1 MLKNLKNAECS
12 KKLLVFIE
20 CLIIAVFILTAVT
33 VLKGDSSALVALI
46 GGVFTLAS
54 LSFGFYY
61 WKAKNENIRKY
72 AKQLSREEVKQI
84 ADIIK
89 SFNYISNLYE
99 ENEHEHEDV

>member
-1 MLKNLKNAECS
+1 MKHWEWS

-20 CLIIAVFILTAVT
+20 CLIVAVFILTAVT

-46 GGVFTLAS
+46 TGVFTLAS
-54 LSFGFYY
+54 LAFGFYY

-89 SFNYISNLYE
+89 SFNYVSNLYE
-99 ENEHEHEDV
+99 ENEYEHEHEDI